1 MNLRRL
7 VLGTLLAAFDG
18 PAPPEWAVDLVAEG
32 LAGHVLFGFNVVD
45 VDQLAALTATLRA
58 ARPDVLIGIDEE
70 GGDVT
75 RLGHRDGS
83 PYPGN
88 GALGA
93 TGDPGLTERIY
104 RSIGRDL
111 AAVGINLNLAP
122 SVDVNTVSDNPIIGT
137 RSFGDD
143 PTRVAAHSA
152 AAVAGLQAAG
162 IAACAKHFPGHGA
175 TFADSHLELP
185 VVDAP
190 LDVLRARDLPP
201 FVAAIAAGTRS
212 IMTAHIRVPE
222 LTGDWPATFSDRA
235 LVTLLRGELGFTG
248 AIVTDALEMQG
259 AARAAGGTAKGAALA
274 LAAGADLLCIGAD
287 VDRALVEETIADV
300 IAAVEDGRLPLARLT
315 DAVART
321 AELAAWAAPPADF
334 TGGTPAATRRPANP
348 SAGTVRLSSVPT
360 DDRVADAAGRLDELD
375 HDGVANLGLVAARR
389 AIAIEGEVPPLA
401 DALVVQLESPS
412 TIAAGPVPWGV
423 LPHVTAAAGPM
434 RVAATATSVA
444 ELHTVAA
451 GRPIVIAGRN
461 LHRLAGAVALIEALA
476 GTDRVVVVEMGWPSA
491 WRPAGIAAFLTTYGA
506 SRANGRAAAEALG
519 LAA

>member
-18 PAPPEWAVDLVAEG
+18 PTPPKWAVDLVAEG

-45 VDQLAALTATLRA
+45 VDQLAALTAALRA

-93 TGDPGLTERIY
+93 TGDPELTERIY

-111 AAVGINLNLAP
+111 AAVGINLDLAP

-137 RSFGDD
+137 RSFGSD
-143 PTRVAAHSA
+143 PAQVASHSA

-162 IAACAKHFPGHGA
+162 VAACAKHFPGHGA
-175 TFADSHLELP
+175 TVADSHLELP
-185 VVDAP
+185 IVDEP

-201 FVAAIAAGTRS
+201 FVAAIRAGAKS

-222 LTGDWPATFSDRA
+222 LTSDAPATFSHQA
-235 LVTLLRGELGFTG
+235 LVTLLREELGFTG
-248 AIVTDALEMQG
+248 AIVTDALEMEG
-259 AARAAGGTAKGAALA
+259 AAHSAGGTAKGAALA
-274 LAAGADLLCIGAD
+274 LAAGADLLCIGAE
-287 VDRALVEETIADV
+287 VDQMLVEEIVADV
-300 IAAVEDGRLPLARLT
+300 IAAVHDGRLSLSRLEE
-315 DAVART
+315 AAART
-321 AELAAWAAPPADF
+321 AELAAWAALPADGDP
-334 TGGTPAATRRPANP
+334 TGPAHLA
-348 SAGTVRLSSVPT
+348 SVPS
-360 DDRVADAAGRLDELD
+360 DGRVSNNIAVPADSDV
-375 HDGVANLGLVAARR
+375 DGVANLGLAAARR

-401 DALVVQLESPS
+401 GALVVQLESPS
-412 TIAAGPVPWGV
+412 TIAEGRVPWGMY
-423 LPHVTAAAGPM
+423 PHVAATAGPM
-434 RVAATATSVA
+434 RLSASATSAADLHVA
-444 ELHTVAA
+444 AA

-461 LHRLAGAVALIEALA
+461 LHRLAGAAELVEALA
-476 GTDRVVVVEMGWPSA
+476 ATDRVVVVEMGWPST
-491 WRPAGIAAFLTTYGA
+491 WRPAGAVAFLTTYGA

>member
-18 PAPPEWAVDLVAEG
+18 PTPPEWAVDLVAEG

-45 VDQLAALTATLRA
+45 ADQLAALTATLRA

-104 RSIGRDL
+104 RSIGQDL
-111 AAVGINLNLAP
+111 AAVGINFNLAP

-143 PTRVAAHSA
+143 PIRVSAHSA

-162 IAACAKHFPGHGA
+162 VAACAKHFPGHGA
-175 TFADSHLELP
+175 TVADSHLELP

-201 FVAAIAAGTRS
+201 FTAAIKTGAKS

-222 LTGDWPATFSDRA
+222 LTGDVPATFSHEA
-235 LVTLLRGELGFTG
+235 LVTLLREEMGFTG

-259 AARAAGGTAKGAALA
+259 AARVAGSTAKGAALA
-274 LAAGADLLCIGAD
+274 LAAGADLLCIGAE
-287 VDRALVEETIADV
+287 VDHALVEEIVADV
-300 IAAVEDGRLPLARLT
+300 IAAVHDGRLSLSRLE
-315 DAVART
+315 DAAART
-321 AELAAWAAPPADF
+321 AELAAWAALPAD
-334 TGGTPAATRRPANP
+334 
-348 SAGTVRLSSVPT
+348 
-360 DDRVADAAGRLDELD
+360 DAAGTALLASVPSAARATGEADSPTENEP
-375 HDGVANLGLVAARR
+375 DGVANLGLAAARR

-401 DALVVQLESPS
+401 GALVVQLESPS
-412 TIAAGPVPWGV
+412 TIAEGRVPWGV
-423 LPHVTAAAGPM
+423 YPHVAATVGPM
-434 RVAATATSVA
+434 RVAATATSA
-444 ELHTVAA
+444 ADLHAA
-451 GRPIVIAGRN
+451 ADGRPIVIAGRN
-461 LHRLAGAVALIEALA
+461 LHRLAGAAQLVETLA
-476 GTDRVVVVEMGWPSA
+476 ATDRVVVVEMGWPSA
-491 WRPAGIAAFLTTYGA
+491 WRPAGVAAFLTTYGA

>member
-18 PAPPEWAVDLVAEG
+18 PTPPEWAVDLVAEG

-45 VDQLAALTATLRA
+45 VDQLAALTARLRA

-111 AAVGINLNLAP
+111 AAVGINFNLAP

-162 IAACAKHFPGHGA
+162 VAACAKHFPGHGA
-175 TFADSHLELP
+175 TVADSHLELP

-201 FVAAIAAGTRS
+201 FVAAIKAGTKS

-222 LTGDWPATFSDRA
+222 LTGDAPATFSHEA
-235 LVTLLRGELGFTG
+235 LVTLLREEMGFTG

-259 AARAAGGTAKGAALA
+259 AARIAGGTAKGAALA

-287 VDRALVEETIADV
+287 VDHALVEEIVADV
-300 IAAVEDGRLPLARLT
+300 IAAVHDGRLPLSRLE
-315 DAVART
+315 DAAART
-321 AELAAWAAPPADF
+321 AELAAWAALPVDDLAGPAL
-334 TGGTPAATRRPANP
+334 PA
-348 SAGTVRLSSVPT
+348 SVPSDARAT
-360 DDRVADAAGRLDELD
+360 DDAAASAETEP
-375 HDGVANLGLVAARR
+375 DGVANLGLAAARR

-401 DALVVQLESPS
+401 GALVVQLESPS
-412 TIAAGPVPWGV
+412 TIAEGRVPWGV
-423 LPHVTAAAGPM
+423 YPHVAATVGPM
-434 RVAATATSVA
+434 RLAASATSA
-444 ELHTVAA
+444 ADLHAA
-451 GRPIVIAGRN
+451 ANGRPIVIAGRN
-461 LHRLAGAVALIEALA
+461 LHRLAGAAQLVEALA
-476 GTDRVVVVEMGWPSA
+476 ATDRVVVVEMGWPSA
-491 WRPAGIAAFLTTYGA
+491 WRPAGVAAFLTTYGA

>member
-1 MNLRRL
+1 VNLRRL

-18 PAPPEWAVDLVAEG
+18 PTPPEWAVDLVAEG

-45 VDQLAALTATLRA
+45 VDQLAALTARLRA

-111 AAVGINLNLAP
+111 AAVGINFNLAP

-162 IAACAKHFPGHGA
+162 VAACAKHFPGHGA
-175 TFADSHLELP
+175 TVADSHLELP

-201 FVAAIAAGTRS
+201 FVAAIKAGTKS
-212 IMTAHIRVPE
+212 IMTAHIQVPE
-222 LTGDWPATFSDRA
+222 LTGDTPATFSHEA
-235 LVTLLRGELGFTG
+235 LVTLLRDEMGFTG

-259 AARAAGGTAKGAALA
+259 AARIAGGTAKGAALA

-287 VDRALVEETIADV
+287 VDHALVEEIVADV
-300 IAAVEDGRLPLARLT
+300 IAAVHDGRLPLSRLE
-315 DAVART
+315 DAAART
-321 AELAAWAAPPADF
+321 AELAAWAALPA
-334 TGGTPAATRRPANP
+334 
-348 SAGTVRLSSVPT
+348 
-360 DDRVADAAGRLDELD
+360 
-375 HDGVANLGLVAARR
+375 DGVAGSALPASVPSDARTIDAAAAPTESEPDRVTNLGLVAARQ

-401 DALVVQLESPS
+401 GALVVQLESPS
-412 TIAAGPVPWGV
+412 TIAEGRVPWGV
-423 LPHVTAAAGPM
+423 YPHVAPTAGPM
-434 RVAATATSVA
+434 RLAATATSA
-444 ELHTVAA
+444 ADLHAA
-451 GRPIVIAGRN
+451 ADGRPIVIVGRN
-461 LHRLAGAVALIEALA
+461 LHRLAGAAPLVEALA
-476 GTDRVVVVEMGWPSA
+476 ATDRVVVVEMGWPSA
-491 WRPAGIAAFLTTYGA
+491 WRPAGVAAFLTTYGA

>member
-1 MNLRRL
+1 VNLRRL

-18 PAPPEWAVDLVAEG
+18 PTPPEWAVDLVAEG

-111 AAVGINLNLAP
+111 AAVGINLDLAP

-143 PTRVAAHSA
+143 PAGVAAHSA

-162 IAACAKHFPGHGA
+162 VAACAKHFPGHGA
-175 TFADSHLELP
+175 TVADSHLELP

-201 FVAAIAAGTRS
+201 FAAAIKAGAKS

-222 LTGDWPATFSDRA
+222 LTGDVPATFSHQA
-235 LVTLLRGELGFTG
+235 LVTLLREELGFTG

-259 AARAAGGTAKGAALA
+259 AARIAGGTAKGAALA

-287 VDRALVEETIADV
+287 VDRALVEEIVVDV
-300 IAAVEDGRLPLARLT
+300 VAAVHDGRLPLSRLEE
-315 DAVART
+315 AAART
-321 AELAAWAAPPADF
+321 AELAAWAARPADAHD
-334 TGGTPAATRRPANP
+334 P
-348 SAGTVRLSSVPT
+348 AGTARLASVPP
-360 DDRVADAAGRLDELD
+360 DDRVADDAAAPTEADVD
-375 HDGVANLGLVAARR
+375 AVTNLGLAAARR
-389 AIAIEGEVPPLA
+389 AIAIEGEVPPLSG
-401 DALVVQLESPS
+401 ALVVQLESPS
-412 TIAAGPVPWGV
+412 TIAEGRVPWGV
-423 LPHVTAAAGPM
+423 YPHVAAAAGPM
-434 RVAATATSVA
+434 RVAATATSA
-444 ELHTVAA
+444 ADLRAVAA

-461 LHRLAGAVALIEALA
+461 LHRLAGAAELVEALA
-476 GTDRVVVVEMGWPSA
+476 ATDRVVVVEMGWPST
-491 WRPAGIAAFLTTYGA
+491 WRPAGAVAFLTTYGA

>member
-1 MNLRRL
+1 MSLRRL

-18 PAPPEWAVDLVAEG
+18 PTPPVWAVDLVTEG

-93 TGDPGLTERIY
+93 TGDPGLTEQIY

-162 IAACAKHFPGHGA
+162 VAACAKHFPGHGA
-175 TFADSHLELP
+175 TVADSHLELP
-185 VVDAP
+185 IVDAS
-190 LDVLRARDLPP
+190 LHLLRARDLPP
-201 FVAAIAAGTRS
+201 FAAAIKAGTKS

-222 LTGDWPATFSDRA
+222 LTGDVPSTFSHQA
-235 LVTLLRGELGFTG
+235 LAGLLREEMGFTG
-248 AIVTDALEMQG
+248 AIVTDALEMRG
-259 AARAAGGTAKGAALA
+259 AARIAGGTAKGAALA
-274 LAAGADLLCIGAD
+274 LAAGADLLCIGAV
-287 VDRALVEETIADV
+287 VDQALVEEIVADV
-300 IAAVEDGRLPLARLT
+300 IAAVHDGRLPLSRLEE
-315 DAVART
+315 AAART
-321 AELAAWAAPPADF
+321 AELAAWAALRADD
-334 TGGTPAATRRPANP
+334 P
-348 SAGTVRLSSVPT
+348 AGTAPLASVLSEDRAAHNAAAAPT
-360 DDRVADAAGRLDELD
+360 ETGP
-375 HDGVANLGLVAARR
+375 DGVANLGLAVARR
-389 AIAIEGEVPPLA
+389 AIVIEGDVPPLA
-401 DALVVQLESPS
+401 GALVVQLESPS
-412 TIAAGPVPWGV
+412 TIAEGHVPWGMY
-423 LPHVTAAAGPM
+423 PHVAATAGPM
-434 RVAATATSVA
+434 RLAAAATSATDLRLA
-444 ELHTVAA
+444 AA

-461 LHRLAGAVALIEALA
+461 LHRLAGAAGLVEALA
-476 GTDRVVVVEMGWPSA
+476 ATDRVVVVEMGWPSA
-491 WRPAGIAAFLTTYGA
+491 WRPAGVAAFLTTYGA